1 MNNCVG
7 NQFTTL
13 AGIEFLWAISDAD
26 KHLPFG
32 IKSASNV
39 LRFMTYEESQYERP
53 ASVAMLDCIG
63 KRGHIVLIEG
73 VKTGTAKVN
82 IF

>member
-1 MNNCVG
+1 MWVIG
-7 NQFTTL
+7 
-13 AGIEFLWAISDAD
+13 DAD
-26 KHLPFG
+26 KRILSDNKP
-32 IKSASNV
+32 ASNV

-53 ASVAMLDCIG
+53 ASVATLDGIG

-82 IF
+82 IRTVR